1 MLRETIAQAMNR
13 QINAE
18 LYSAYLYLSMSDWCE
33 HEGFPGFANWL
44 RVQARKRFPPRRRLS
59 AICWIFL
66 SRPCGMRS
74 R

>member
-33 HEGFPGFANWL
+33 HEGFPGF
-44 RVQARKRFPPRRRLS
+44 
-59 AICWIFL
+59 
-66 SRPCGMRS
+66 
-74 R
+74 